1 MRRWILAAVVLLM
14 AAGGASADVSITDI
28 NTVISESGSCAIG
41 DVYRWNG
48 VDPYA
53 VDMHYSMRTRQKVY
67 TTTYYRAGF
76 KHNYYGGYGGA
87 DFYNFYGPLE
97 TCLIDCNHTGAPY
110 SMVGGTVE
118 CRDNNIDRLTT
129 IHTGIITACSG
140 TWSHVEYAIYLSPAG
155 TDEYTVSG
163 STCGVTS
170 VGLYLVRDSV
180 EYFLNST
187 ELDSDGDSYSFKI
200 VDGEDYI
207 IIFSDSAYYDF
218 TCTGNEVVNYDIC
231 LWVYGYTCGIE
242 HIKLWKDDGGW
253 VLEDTYYQ
261 ATIGVNSY
269 EMPIESGN
277 DYKLNFSD
285 GHEYLFSCIG
295 DHVLYNWDRCPWAYP
310 PNGDPV
316 PIVIYVGYDNRIVLL
331 QDAHGNF
338 IEHSQIAVYD
348 QTDDIYLQKWTDN
361 PEGYLVLT
369 ARFDTD
375 HDVQIAV
382 RTFDSVYT
390 TTTVYPMNGTAE
402 NLTWTN
408 WTIPIMYNIQIEP
421 VDTYN
426 VPLFDVF
433 CGLAEYTPINPLS
446 FWGMDFNRGYV
457 SVTNCSGF
465 SRCDIIAEKGG
476 YQDFEI
482 TGLNWTRKS
491 AMVKNYFH
499 EIVMVKE

>member
-1 MRRWILAAVVLLM
+1 MHRVVMLLISAIISLLVLLCSISNVH
-14 AAGGASADVSITDI
+14 GLNFGDPIFASD
-28 NTVISESGSCAIG
+28 GLG
-41 DVYRWNG
+41 
-48 VDPYA
+48 
-53 VDMHYSMRTRQKVY
+53 
-67 TTTYYRAGF
+67 TYYRSGPSADYVVAIYDDIPETLYLVVNVHTDSEDCCRFRQMRPTPSAATGF
-76 KHNYYGGYGGA
+76 TIISPGTSRVYGGA
-87 DFYNFYGPLE
+87 WPGYTSQLQFNKWYT
-97 TCLIDCNHTGAPY
+97 TCDLGDS
-110 SMVGGTVE
+110 SMV
-118 CRDNNIDRLTT
+118 
-129 IHTGIITACSG
+129 ITLYTS
-140 TWSHVEYAIYLSPAG
+140 SPNV
-155 TDEYTVSG
+155 YTVSG
-163 STCGVTS
+163 TTGCVDEVILYTKLIDDSYAFTDSNTSTDK
-170 VGLYLVRDSV
+170 YKFDIFQDV
-180 EYFLNST
+180 EYRITF
-187 ELDSDGDSYSFKI
+187 DG
-200 VDGEDYI
+200 
-207 IIFSDSAYYDF
+207 AYYDF
-218 TCTGNEVVNYDIC
+218 TCIGDEVFDYDAC
-231 LWVYGYTCGIE
+231 LYVYGYTCGIE

-253 VLEDTYYQ
+253 VLEDTYYH

-269 EMPIESGN
+269 EMVIESGN

-285 GHEYLFSCIG
+285 GHEYLFSCTG
-295 DHVLYNWDRCPWAYP
+295 DHVLYDWDRCPWAYP

-316 PIVIYVGYDNRIVLL
+316 PIIIYVGYDNRIVLL

-382 RTFDSVYT
+382 RTFDSVHT
-390 TTTVYPMNGTAE
+390 TTTIYPMNGTAE

-408 WTIPIMYNIQIEP
+408 WTIPIMYNIQMEP

-476 YQDFEI
+476 YASYEV
-482 TGLNWTRKS
+482 TGLNWTSRS
-491 AMVKNYFH
+491 AMVKDYRH
-499 EIVMVKE
+499 TVVLEAE